1 MKTEKFYGKSKSLAL
16 GTWVKLARTFTTVE
30 KKAEESI
37 RSFGLT
43 TAQFGVIEAL
53 GHLGDMTVGML
64 CEKMLASGGNMTLVL
79 DNLEKQNL
87 VARVSNPNDRRALNI
102 TLTKK
107 GKNLFDEIFI
117 KHAEYIENTMKVLT
131 QTEQK
136 QLGDLLKKLGLGIK
150 AAQ

>member
-1 MKTEKFYGKSKSLAL
+1 MKTENFYGKSKSLAL
-16 GTWVKLARTFTTVE
+16 GTWIKLARAYSTVE
-30 KKAEESI
+30 KKSDESI

-53 GHLGDMTVGML
+53 GHLGDMSVGML

-87 VARVSNPNDRRALNI
+87 VARIPNPNDRRAWNI
-102 TLTKK
+102 TLTEK
-107 GKNLFDEIFI
+107 GKNVFNEIFI
-117 KHAEYIENTMKVLT
+117 KHAEHIEITMKVLS

-136 QLGDLLKKLGLGIK
+136 QLGELLKKLGLGIK
-150 AAQ
+150 VAQ